1 MEPEASPLTAPPL
14 PHLQGWIAKALL
26 STRHLQGHRGQ
37 VIAPTVPAHPPPHPR
52 TFHTGFIGGDGGT
65 LHSYTVFLGGQCRV
79 NGDLVISLVTVWE
92 PQVKILE
99 LDVHVGQDEL
109 ETDSQGEASVQMT
122 MTQGHVQAT
131 AGDTQPEQG

>member
-1 MEPEASPLTAPPL
+1 M
-14 PHLQGWIAKALL
+14 
-26 STRHLQGHRGQ
+26 
-37 VIAPTVPAHPPPHPR
+37 VPDRPPPHPR
-52 TFHTGFIGGDGGT
+52 TFHAGFIRGDGGT

-99 LDVHVGQDEL
+99 LDVNVGQDEL

-122 MTQGHVQAT
+122 MTQGHV
-131 AGDTQPEQG
+131 